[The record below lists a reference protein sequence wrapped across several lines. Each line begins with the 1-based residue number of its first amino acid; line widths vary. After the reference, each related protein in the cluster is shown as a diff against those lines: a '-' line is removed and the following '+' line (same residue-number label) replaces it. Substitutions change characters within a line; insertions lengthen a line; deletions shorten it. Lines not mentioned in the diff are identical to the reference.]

1 MNRLSD
7 EEMIEYYSNLI
18 GELGGKVSAYY
29 LDGIAVYNNGRIS
42 SFMDRESAKECRGF
56 LYDR

>member
-1 MNRLSD
+1 MGMNRLSD

-42 SFMDRESAKECRGF
+42 SFMDRESAKNVGLF
-56 LYDR
+56 I

>member
-1 MNRLSD
+1 
-7 EEMIEYYSNLI
+7 MIEYYSNLI

-42 SFMDRESAKECRGF
+42 SFMDRESAKNVGAF
-56 LYDR
+56 YMIDKASTKKI